1 MRKSIEEL
9 QKLNSKNLL
18 RYYRAERKRYNVAI
32 STYLWGFDRID
43 YMWDHSDETSIFFV
57 GFPRFWLYIDDVI
70 KRKKND
76 TNNSN
81 TVFFNR

>member
-9 QKLNSKNLL
+9 NKLNSKNLL

-43 YMWDHSDETSIFFV
+43 YMWDHSDDEFYQKEKLKYDE
-57 GFPRFWLYIDDVI
+57 WKDYLNLI
-70 KRKKND
+70 KKEL
-76 TNNSN
+76 N
-81 TVFFNR
+81 TREHVS